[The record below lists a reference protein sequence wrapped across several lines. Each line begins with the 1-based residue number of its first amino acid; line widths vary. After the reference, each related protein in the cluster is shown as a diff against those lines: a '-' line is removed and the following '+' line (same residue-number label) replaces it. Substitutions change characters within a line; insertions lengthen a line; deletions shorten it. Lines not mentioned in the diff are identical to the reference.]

1 MVRQGKILGHIVS
14 KNDISTDFEK
24 IKVIVELPRP
34 RNAKQVQGFMGHCGY
49 YRRFIYMYAI
59 IARPLYALITVFIW
73 IEECEEYFN
82 KLEECLTSAPILKS
96 PDWNVIFH
104 VHIDASNF
112 AIGAILA
119 QPGEKNMDFPISYA
133 SRQLNS
139 AEQNYTT
146 IERERRVRDDIC
158 CEEIPSLSPSQQI
171 CLLHRSSSTIIYSE
185 QTMQYGAHCMM
196 VHHID

>member
-1 MVRQGKILGHIVS
+1 
-14 KNDISTDFEK
+14 
-24 IKVIVELPRP
+24 
-34 RNAKQVQGFMGHCGY
+34 
-49 YRRFIYMYAI
+49 MYAI

-73 IEECEEYFN
+73 TEECEESFN
-82 KLEECLTSAPILKS
+82 KLKECLTSAPILKS

-133 SRQLNS
+133 SRQLNL

-146 IERERRVRDDIC
+146 TEREGLGMIYTVRLFLVKFIC
-158 CEEIPSLSPSQQI
+158 ACVYTLAWRIK
-171 CLLHRSSSTIIYSE
+171 
-185 QTMQYGAHCMM
+185 
-196 VHHID
+196 